1 MSDVDKHKEKAL
13 EFLLGANSEI
23 GSPVNEVLIEKIYDL
38 FSENINDSVNFER
51 KLTKLIE
58 DES

>member
-23 GSPVNEVLIEKIYDL
+23 GSPVNEVLI
-38 FSENINDSVNFER
+38 
-51 KLTKLIE
+51 
-58 DES
+58 

>member
-1 MSDVDKHKEKAL
+1 MSKSDKHKQKAL
-13 EFLLGANSEI
+13 EFLLNANSEI
-23 GSPVNEVLIEKIYDL
+23 EPPISEELIEKIYDL
-38 FSENINDSVNFER
+38 FAENINDSIDFGK